1 MRNTCFIEQVCVLI
15 ASWPQYFAPCLLK
28 AVVTLR
34 ESKKAALVS
43 AGLAGG
49 LRGSQLVPKHSGLCW
64 DLVAY
69 LASWGLQLSLWAGRQ
84 LLLPCRAAAAASRKT
99 FEPGMR
105 KDAGICVCSQPFI
118 SEMQPSQ
125 ATGQKAKRPGKGSG
139 SIRE

>member
-1 MRNTCFIEQVCVLI
+1 MLI
-15 ASWPQYFAPCLLK
+15 ASRLLHFTPCLLK

-49 LRGSQLVPKHSGLCW
+49 PRGSQNWSHSQRGQGW
-64 DLVAY
+64 DLAAY
-69 LASWGLQLSLWAGRQ
+69 LASRGLQFSLWAGRQ
-84 LLLPCRAAAAASRKT
+84 LLLPGSAAAAASRKT

-118 SEMQPSQ
+118 SEMRPSQ

>member
-1 MRNTCFIEQVCVLI
+1 MLI
-15 ASWPQYFAPCLLK
+15 ASQPLCFAPCLLK

-43 AGLAGG
+43 AGLVGG
-49 LRGSQLVPKHSGLCW
+49 LRGHSWSQSQRGLCW
-64 DLVAY
+64 DLAAY
-69 LASWGLQLSLWAGRQ
+69 LASWGLWPSLWTGRQ
-84 LLLPCRAAAAASRKT
+84 LLLPGSAAAAASRKA

-118 SEMQPSQ
+118 SEMRPSQ
-125 ATGQKAKRPGKGSG
+125 ATGQKAKRPEKGSG